1 LPQIKKHQLGS
12 DYIVDLSNK
21 NSRIERMS
29 YDMAINKAWTELGE
43 LKPTENLSV
52 KFLADEFAIDSEN
65 KRVLSLSCNAA
76 AKDFTGILI
85 LHYLAKKRQGLPV
98 LTGEWLGFKELS
110 GIEGYKDA
118 FKKRAI
124 EPIIRKY
131 GSNPQGLLA
140 VLDRV
145 PGKRVDQADI
155 GIVLEAF
162 EGVPVMVLMWRPDE
176 EFGPEANILFD
187 KSITGI
193 FCTEDIVVL
202 AGIVASQL

>member
-1 LPQIKKHQLGS
+1 
-12 DYIVDLSNK
+12 
-21 NSRIERMS
+21 MS
-29 YDMAINKAWTELGE
+29 YDVAINKAWGE
-43 LKPTENLSV
+43 LLGLKPAKELSV
-52 KFLADEFAIDSEN
+52 KFLADEFTIDCEN
-65 KRVLSLSCNAA
+65 RRVLSLSCNAA
-76 AKDFTGILI
+76 AKDFTAILL
-85 LHYLAKKRQGLPV
+85 LHYLAKKLQGLPA
-98 LTGEWLGFKELS
+98 LTEDWLGFKELS

-118 FKKRAI
+118 FKKRSL

-131 GSNPQGLLA
+131 GSNPQGLLS
-140 VLDRV
+140 VLDRL
-145 PGKRVDQADI
+145 PGRRVDQADI

-202 AGIVASQL
+202 AGIIASQL